1 MGGLKTINVKEILD
15 KHKYL
20 VMVQTDSSNM
30 EDPLPGAIR
39 EIVQEALALA
49 ADNAQMNKDPADI
62 FTDAWF
68 KQITRVNKE
77 SITNTINQVKFEQH
91 GQRQNAFCDKANES
105 YNNDYWSD
113 TLCGLEYTES
123 PLNDKIQFVT
133 CKKCIKKYNKHVK
146 DIGQRLFKLN
156 THATKV

>member
-77 SITNTINQVKFEQH
+77 SITNTINQVKFE
-91 GQRQNAFCDKANES
+91 
-105 YNNDYWSD
+105 
-113 TLCGLEYTES
+113 
-123 PLNDKIQFVT
+123 
-133 CKKCIKKYNKHVK
+133 
-146 DIGQRLFKLN
+146 
-156 THATKV
+156 